1 MIYKTG
7 LRAKQSNI
15 KDLFSD
21 SMDNSQ
27 IEKDIRLAYSNA
39 KQVGGTQFD
48 GVDTRIKLRGG
59 EWCY

>member
-1 MIYKTG
+1 M
-7 LRAKQSNI
+7 RAKQSNI